1 MLCFRIFL
9 VAKKFIK
16 KKGEGDYLN
25 FPSKI
30 FCLTVREHFVEEP
43 FCAVFQIISGCEKVY
58 GKEAG
63 RGLSKLSVEKFL
75 SHSTETLVDEPFS
88 AVFQKIA
95 GSEKV

>member
-30 FCLTVREHFVEEP
+30 FCLTVPEHFVEEP
-43 FCAVFQIISGCEKVY
+43 FCAVFQIISGCEKFMEKKLEGDY
-58 GKEAG
+58 
-63 RGLSKLSVEKFL
+63 LNFPSKNFCLTVPK
-75 SHSTETLVDEPFS
+75 HS
-88 AVFQKIA
+88 
-95 GSEKV
+95 